1 MKHDLPE
8 PTLRDREQQTR
19 PHSVH
24 VSHQHA
30 PAQHSSHEPY
40 KAGFTT
46 LATISI
52 VRNVGLRIRSQ
63 ITF

>member
-30 PAQHSSHEPY
+30 PAQHSSHERTRRVLQHY
-40 KAGFTT
+40 RRFQSCGMWD
-46 LATISI
+46 
-52 VRNVGLRIRSQ
+52 
-63 ITF
+63 